1 MSWLKPTSFLIYV
14 TQKKRSCF
22 VFNFSDKEDHAEKVF
37 RKHIDKLFHK
47 DRETRRKDKWEKT
60 KNFFFDL
67 GTKNKKAANHLSHRD
82 SRRPLKTYNY

>member
-1 MSWLKPTSFLIYV
+1 MLKKYSGNILTN
-14 TQKKRSCF
+14 CF
-22 VFNFSDKEDHAEKVF
+22 T
-37 RKHIDKLFHK
+37 K

>member
-1 MSWLKPTSFLIYV
+1 LYLTFRI
-14 TQKKRSCF
+14 
-22 VFNFSDKEDHAEKVF
+22 KEDHAEKVF

-67 GTKNKKAANHLSHRD
+67 GTKNKKAANRFLME
-82 SRRPLKTYNY
+82 LVGGYIL

>member
-14 TQKKRSCF
+14 KKKREVVLYLTF
-22 VFNFSDKEDHAEKVF
+22 RIKEDHAEKVF